1 MTQGPHILLI
11 DDDADIHDAVRMILE
26 PRGYVLSCCRTGPEG
41 MAAVRRDPPDLILLD
56 IMLSTPTEGFHLA
69 YEIQRDDVLR
79 EIPIVM
85 LSAISEKMGMDFAS
99 ETGTEYIPASVFVC
113 KPFGA
118 QTLIE
123 AVETALLR
131 RAEARR

>member
-1 MTQGPHILLI
+1 M
-11 DDDADIHDAVRMILE
+11 AVRN
-26 PRGYVLSCCRTGPEG
+26 
-41 MAAVRRDPPDLILLD
+41 DPPDLVLLD

-69 YEIQRDDVLR
+69 YELQRDDVLR

-85 LSAISEKMGMDFAS
+85 LSAISEKTGINFAA
-99 ETGTEYIPASVFVC
+99 ETGTEYIPAAAFVC
-113 KPFGA
+113 KPFDA